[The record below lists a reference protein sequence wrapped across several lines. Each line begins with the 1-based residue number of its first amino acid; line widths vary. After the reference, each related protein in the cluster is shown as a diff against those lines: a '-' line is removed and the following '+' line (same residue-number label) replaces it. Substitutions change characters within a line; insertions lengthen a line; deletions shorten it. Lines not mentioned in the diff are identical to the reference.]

1 MYEFPEGITIQMQQT
16 LRSARRLLNPR
27 AIALRLI
34 AVVITRPKL
43 RQQVKAL
50 AARFPT
56 LERRL
61 KARIFSLPAASEMI
75 GAAQG
80 VPAEPVC
87 GQAQWLHAYLEAQQV
102 ARP

>member
-1 MYEFPEGITIQMQQT
+1 MQQT
-16 LRSARRLLNPR
+16 LRNALRMLKPR
-27 AIALRLI
+27 TVALRLI
-34 AVVITRPKL
+34 AIVITRPKL
-43 RQQVKAL
+43 RRQAKAL

-80 VPAEPVC
+80 VPAEPVS
-87 GQAQWLHAYLEAQQV
+87 GQARWLYTYLEARQV